1 MTILQPNKHKQNFKS
16 IFAWCLMAVAICGLY
31 IFQYNSLVGARF
43 EMKQLKNGIEEMELS
58 GSELKSKLYA
68 SLDPAELKQLAIVS
82 GLVVENRPQYMR
94 VAGQGSVAASAR

>member
-16 IFAWCLMAVAICGLY
+16 LIAWCLLAVAVCGIY
-31 IFQYNSLVGARF
+31 IFQYNSLVSARF
-43 EMKQLKNGIEEMELS
+43 EARQLKNGIGEMELQ
-58 GSELKSKLYA
+58 GSDLKSKLYA

-94 VAGQGSVAASAR
+94 VAGQESLAASAR